1 MTQKSVH
8 GILMLTA
15 LALVASSG
23 WTQGTT
29 GKHVTITTRA
39 AGEYALDFT
48 ANTQG
53 AAPGDIA
60 MQILLQDN
68 GISARVVPDKSFYD
82 PAVLGDVWDDIDTG
96 EAHKADLVILS
107 GSSGSSD
114 VPDVQPLFQQEIP
127 IMMGEHVC
135 LAEEGRPGSIKMYK
149 GTSTGHG
156 ELENSEIRKIKIVN
170 KDHPITQGIAT
181 DAEGFVQVF
190 RDPFPSEG
198 LFTGWFNT
206 VPKQIIAK
214 DGLYENRI
222 PLGPVADKADG
233 TVILAEIPVEF
244 APAEGMTVCLAV
256 VEKGGLLAD
265 GTAAPARMV
274 HWLTNEEGSGGPH
287 RNFLA
292 LNETGRTLFIR
303 ACRWA
308 MGMQD
313 VSAVVNSSLY

>member
-1 MTQKSVH
+1 MTRKATQ
-8 GILMLTA
+8 GILIIFV
-15 LALVASSG
+15 LALMASSG

-39 AGEYALDFT
+39 ASEFALDFA

-82 PAVLGDVWDDIDTG
+82 PAVLGDIWEDMDTG
-96 EAHKADLVILS
+96 ETHTVDLVILS

-135 LAEEGRPGSIKMYK
+135 LAEEGRPGSIKMYQ

-156 ELENSEIRKIKIVN
+156 ELRNNEIRQIKIVN
-170 KDHPITQGIAT
+170 KEHPITQGIAT

-190 RDPFPSEG
+190 RDPYPSEG

-206 VPKQIIAK
+206 VPKQIIAR
-214 DGLYENRI
+214 DGLYENRLA
-222 PLGPVADKADG
+222 LGSVTDKAAG
-233 TVILAEIPVEF
+233 TVILAEIPIEY
-244 APAEGMTVCLAV
+244 APSESMRACLAV
-256 VEKGGLLAD
+256 IEKGALLAD
-265 GTAAPARMV
+265 GTPAPARMV
-274 HWLTNEEGSGGPH
+274 HWMSNEEGSGGPH

-292 LNETGRTLFIR
+292 LNATGRTLFIR

-308 MGMQD
+308 MGMED
-313 VSAVVNSSLY
+313 VTAVVNSSLY

>member
-1 MTQKSVH
+1 MNQKYAQGVVV
-8 GILMLTA
+8 IAMLS
-15 LALVASSG
+15 LVALPG

-53 AAPGDIA
+53 VAPGDIA

-68 GISARVVPDKSFYD
+68 GFSARVVPDKSFYD
-82 PAVLGDVWDDIDTG
+82 PSVLGDVWDDVDTG
-96 EAHKADLVILS
+96 EAHKVDLAILS

-114 VPDVQPLFQQEIP
+114 VPDVQPLFQQAIP

-135 LAEEGRPGSIKMYK
+135 LAEEAKPGSIKMYK
-149 GTSTGHG
+149 GAGTGHG
-156 ELENSEIRKIKIVN
+156 ELENSDIRKIQIVN

-190 RDPFPSEG
+190 RDPYPAEG
-198 LFTGWFNT
+198 LFTGWFNS
-206 VPKQIIAK
+206 VPKQIIAR
-214 DGLYENRI
+214 DGLYENRLA
-222 PLGPVADKADG
+222 LGPVADKADG

-244 APAEGMTVCLAV
+244 APAEGMMVCLAV
-256 VEKGGLLAD
+256 VEKGGILAD

-274 HWLTNEEGSGGPH
+274 HWMTNEEGSGGPH